1 MDRQTSVG
9 PTTQLARHVSTLQLS
24 DQMLEAKFRDC
35 VSFSACAIP
44 DRNVD
49 HAIELI
55 RDLENVAD
63 ATEII
68 RMLVPIAAASRA

>member
-1 MDRQTSVG
+1 
-9 PTTQLARHVSTLQLS
+9 
-24 DQMLEAKFRDC
+24 MLEAKFRDC